1 MAGAPPLHGTLA
13 RLPAPRPKPPTH
25 RIVYHESLATV
36 CECAVRETFVVLDG
50 NTGKT
55 FDILAIRFQ
64 IMIFGVY
71 IFFCNG
77 GGRKGGGRGLYTRHF

>member
-1 MAGAPPLHGTLA
+1 M
-13 RLPAPRPKPPTH
+13 
-25 RIVYHESLATV
+25 YHESLATV
-36 CECAVRETFVVLDG
+36 RECAVRETFVVLDG